1 MDYVGREWALVNIGN
16 MFAVQGRYGD
26 AEKIYQGVLEDLQEA
41 LEPEHIT
48 ILDTFH
54 NLGNLYT
61 EYGRVDEA
69 EKMYQRALEGYK
81 NAWESWHPSKLHALY
96 SLGYDTEYITIHLVL
111 RSTRPDHAFFGV
123 TNDNLTFDN
132 IVRCLH
138 QNRYNQF

>member
-1 MDYVGREWALVNIGN
+1 

-41 LEPEHIT
+41 LETEHIT

-81 NAWESWHPSKLHALY
+81 NAW
-96 SLGYDTEYITIHLVL
+96 
-111 RSTRPDHAFFGV
+111 
-123 TNDNLTFDN
+123 
-132 IVRCLH
+132 C
-138 QNRYNQF
+138 